1 MFFIYPTH
9 PINLIIIK
17 KINPKNSHL
26 CICQMADI
34 SAHQKIMDQYF
45 IIDFDSTF
53 TQVEA
58 LDELARISLKNHPD
72 RELIYKQIEDL
83 TNASMEGKLS
93 FTQSLENRVK
103 LLQANREHLKQLVTH
118 LKKKVST
125 SFSRNTIFFKN
136 HADEV
141 LIVSG
146 GFKEFIIP
154 VVTEYHIKNEN
165 IYANTFVFDEGGN
178 IIGYD
183 RENPLS
189 QEGGKVK
196 LLKELNLPGEIFG
209 IGDGYSDF
217 QLKESGMIKKFFAF
231 TENIERKS
239 VTEKADHITPSF
251 DEFLYINKLP
261 RAISYPKNRIK
272 CLVVGEV
279 EEEALAQMR
288 KEGYNIRQRDTI
300 EEKYLEEAGILFC
313 DEASQPTIE
322 QLQNAGRLKVIGIFG
337 KISNK
342 KLAEAACENGII
354 IFDDPKHNPRN
365 DDFIPKRVMAFMN
378 EGKTHTSCNF
388 PDLQPPR
395 VNNAHRL
402 IHIHKNVPGILA
414 KINDVFAR
422 HNMNIVGEFLV
433 TNAQIGYVIT
443 DVNTGYDT
451 SVLNELKAIE
461 QTIKFRL
468 LY

>member
-1 MFFIYPTH
+1 
-9 PINLIIIK
+9 
-17 KINPKNSHL
+17 
-26 CICQMADI
+26 
-34 SAHQKIMDQYF
+34 MDHF

-72 RELIYKQIEDL
+72 REQIYEQIESL
-83 TNASMEGKLS
+83 TNASMEGRLS

-154 VVTEYHIKNEN
+154 VVTEYFIKKEN
-165 IYANTFVFDEGGN
+165 IYANTFVFDDEGN
-178 IIGYD
+178 ITGYD
-183 RENPLS
+183 RSNPLS

-196 LLKELNLPGEIFG
+196 LLRELNLQGDIYG

-217 QLKESGMIKKFFAF
+217 QLKESGIIKKFFAF

-239 VTEKADHITPSF
+239 VAEKADHITPSF

-272 CLVVGEV
+272 CLVVGDVDEEV
-279 EEEALAQMR
+279 LALVS
-288 KEGYNIRQRDTI
+288 KEGYNVRQKDAI
-300 EEKYLEEAGILFC
+300 EDKYLQEAGVLLC
-313 DEASQPTIE
+313 DESHQPTPE
-322 QLQNAGRLKVIGIFG
+322 QMQQAGRLKVIGIFG
-337 KISNK
+337 RINSR
-342 KLAEAACENGII
+342 KLGETACENGII
-354 IFDDPKHNPRN
+354 IFDDPKNNPRN
-365 DDFIPKRVMAFMN
+365 DDFIPRRVIAFMN

-395 VNNAHRL
+395 SNNAHRL

-422 HNMNIVGEFLV
+422 HNINIVGEFLLP
-433 TNAQIGYVIT
+433 TPR
-443 DVNTGYDT
+443 
-451 SVLNELKAIE
+451 SVM
-461 QTIKFRL
+461 
-468 LY
+468 

>member
-1 MFFIYPTH
+1 
-9 PINLIIIK
+9 
-17 KINPKNSHL
+17 
-26 CICQMADI
+26 
-34 SAHQKIMDQYF
+34 MDYF

-72 RELIYKQIEDL
+72 REDIYQQIEGL
-83 TNASMEGKLS
+83 TNLAMEGKLS
-93 FTQSLENRVK
+93 FSESLERRVK
-103 LLQANREHLKQLVTH
+103 LLQANREHLKLLVSH
-118 LKKKVST
+118 LKKKVSR
-125 SFSRNTIFFKN
+125 SFSRNTVFFKQ
-136 HADEV
+136 HSDGV

-146 GFKEFIIP
+146 GFKEFITP
-154 VVTEYHIKNEN
+154 VVTEYHIKKEN
-165 IYANTFVFDEGGN
+165 IYANTFVFDEEGN

-189 QEGGKVK
+189 KEGGKVI
-196 LLKELNLPGEIFG
+196 LLKELNLPGDIYG

-217 QLKESGMIKKFFAF
+217 QLKESGLIKKFFAF

-239 VTEKADHITPSF
+239 VAEKADHVTPSF

-272 CLVVGEV
+272 CLVVGNV
-279 EEEALAQMR
+279 GEEALSQMQ
-288 KEGYNIRQRDTI
+288 KEGYNIRHKETI
-300 EEKYLEEAGILFC
+300 EDSYLQEAGVLLC
-313 DEASQPTIE
+313 NEDTQPTAE

-337 KISNK
+337 KVQSR
-342 KLAEAACENGII
+342 KLAEVACDNGII
-354 IFDDPKHNPRN
+354 IFDDPRNNPRN
-365 DDFIPKRVMAFMN
+365 EDFIPKRVIAFMN

-422 HNMNIVGEFLV
+422 HNINIVGEFLV
-433 TNAQIGYVIT
+433 TNSQIGYVIT
-443 DVNTGYDT
+443 DVDAGYDPG
-451 SVLNELKAIE
+451 VLNQLKAIE

>member
-1 MFFIYPTH
+1 LQGSIPTATGSA
-9 PINLIIIK
+9 IK
-17 KINPKNSHL
+17 K
-26 CICQMADI
+26 
-34 SAHQKIMDQYF
+34 MDQYF

-58 LDELARISLKNHPD
+58 LDELARISLKHHPD
-72 RELIYKQIEDL
+72 REKIYKQIEDL

-103 LLQANREHLKQLVTH
+103 LLQANRDHLKQLVTH

-125 SFSRNTIFFKN
+125 SFSRNTVFFKD
-136 HADEV
+136 HTDEV

-146 GFKEFIIP
+146 GFKDFIIP
-154 VVTEYHIKNEN
+154 VVTEYFIKKEN
-165 IYANTFVFDEGGN
+165 IYANTFVFDDEGN

-183 RENPLS
+183 RTNPLS

-196 LLKELNLPGEIFG
+196 LLKELNLQGEIFG
-209 IGDGYSDF
+209 IGDGYSDY

-239 VTEKADHITPSF
+239 VAEKADHITPSF

-272 CLVVGEV
+272 CLVVGDV
-279 EEEALAQMR
+279 EQEALSLMR
-288 KEGYNIRQRDTI
+288 KEGYNIRERDSI
-300 EEKYLEEAGILFC
+300 EDKYLQEAGILFC
-313 DEASQPTIE
+313 DEENQPTPE

-337 KISNK
+337 KINGR
-342 KLAEAACENGII
+342 KLMEAACDSGII
-354 IFDDPKHNPRN
+354 IFDDPKNNPRN
-365 DDFIPKRVMAFMN
+365 DDFIPRRVISFMN

-395 VNNAHRL
+395 NNNAHRL

-422 HNMNIVGEFLV
+422 HNINIVGEFLV
-433 TNAQIGYVIT
+433 TNPQIGYVIT
-443 DVNTGYDT
+443 DVNTGYDPG
-451 SVLNELKAIE
+451 VLNELKAIE
-461 QTIKFRL
+461 HTIKFRL

>member
-1 MFFIYPTH
+1 MY
-9 PINLIIIK
+9 INK
-17 KINPKNSHL
+17 MS
-26 CICQMADI
+26 
-34 SAHQKIMDQYF
+34 QYF

-58 LDELARISLKNHPD
+58 LDELARISLKSHPD
-72 RELIYKQIEDL
+72 REEIYRKIEDL
-83 TNASMEGKLS
+83 TNASMEGRLS
-93 FTQSLENRVK
+93 FSESLEARVK
-103 LLQANREHLKQLVTH
+103 LLQANRDHLKQLITH

-136 HADEV
+136 HQDEV

-154 VVTEYHIKNEN
+154 VVTEYHIKKEN
-165 IYANTFVFDEGGN
+165 IYANTFQFDDDGN

-183 RENPLS
+183 RQNPLS

-196 LLKELNLPGEIFG
+196 LLKELKLEGDIYG

-239 VTEKADHITPSF
+239 VAEKADHITPSF

-272 CLVVGEV
+272 CLVVGNV
-279 EEEALAQMR
+279 EDEALQQMQ
-288 KEGYNIRQRDTI
+288 KEGYNIRQRESI
-300 EEKYLEEAGILFC
+300 EDKYLYEAGVLFC
-313 DEASQPTIE
+313 DEEHQPTPE
-322 QLQNAGRLKVIGIFG
+322 QLQDAGKLKVIGCFG
-337 KISNK
+337 KVNR
-342 KLAEAACENGII
+342 KLSEAACGYGII

-365 DDFIPKRVMAFMN
+365 DDFLPKRVLAFMN

-395 VNNAHRL
+395 INNAHRL

-422 HNMNIVGEFLV
+422 HNINIVAEFLV
-433 TNAQIGYVIT
+433 TNEQIGYVIT
-443 DVNTGYDT
+443 DVNTGYET
-451 SVLNELKAIE
+451 GVLNELKAIE
-461 QTIKFRL
+461 HTIKFRL